1 MDHLQD
7 EIRIAL
13 RRLRRQPGF
22 TLTAI
27 LTLAL
32 GLGANIAIF
41 SLMHAALLRS
51 LPVDR
56 PDQLYRL
63 GDTNNCWQPV
73 PPPPARDRFDPARA
87 ARGNLVPADHFE
99 IVRSLAHGDSHAVL
113 TAMDRLAFQRVL
125 AARRCPEADLVTGR
139 AYDWLKRTM

>member
-56 PDQLYRL
+56 PDQRST
-63 GDTNNCWQPV
+63 GSVTPTT
-73 PPPPARDRFDPARA
+73 A
-87 ARGNLVPADHFE
+87 GNLSHLPPHVIDLIRRALREETSCRRTTSKSCARWPTG
-99 IVRSLAHGDSHAVL
+99 IV
-113 TAMDRLAFQRVL
+113 T
-125 AARRCPEADLVTGR
+125 RC
-139 AYDWLKRTM
+139 